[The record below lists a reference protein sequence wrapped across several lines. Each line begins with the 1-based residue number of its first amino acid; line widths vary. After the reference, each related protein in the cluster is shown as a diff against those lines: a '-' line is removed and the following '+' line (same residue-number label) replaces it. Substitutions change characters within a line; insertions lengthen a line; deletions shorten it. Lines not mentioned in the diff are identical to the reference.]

1 MRSESKLHGPAT
13 AAAVDAKSKD
23 PRRRRALALVLV
35 GALVATQAFPA
46 VAAAHGPV
54 APIAT
59 SYLARLTEVPPGLD
73 ARVVDGDLRLWLRV
87 VPSLTVVVLD
97 YRGAPYLRFA
107 RFGVE
112 VNQASA
118 MYFLNQTPAE
128 TPPANLGP
136 TTRPQWVRVSSG
148 HDYDWHDGRLHALAA
163 TALSPGTEYVGRWT
177 IPVRIDGR
185 LGAISGGLWHAND
198 PSIVWFWPIVVLLG
212 CVLAARR
219 LRRPELDTR
228 VGRVLSVAALVAI
241 AIGAAGQQLH
251 GRPTVSIGQYIG
263 LGVILAGAV
272 WGLFWVLVRRPGYFS
287 FLVIAVVAVWEG
299 ILLVP
304 TLLDGFVLAAVPAF
318 AARSAAVVCLG
329 SAAGLLSLVTRI
341 ADRAEAAS
349 AISGDPPD
357 DPDDEA
363 YGWDRS
369 DEPWL
374 GQA

>member
-13 AAAVDAKSKD
+13 ATAVGAKSMHR
-23 PRRRRALALVLV
+23 PRRRALGLVIV
-35 GALVATQAFPA
+35 GALIATEAFPA
-46 VAAAHGPV
+46 VAEAHGPV
-54 APIAT
+54 APVAT
-59 SYLARLTEVPPGLD
+59 SYLARLTNVPAGLD
-73 ARVVDGDLRLWLRV
+73 AKVVDGDLRLWLRV

-97 YRGAPYLRFA
+97 YRGAPYLRFS
-107 RFGVE
+107 RSGVD
-112 VNQASA
+112 VNQDSS
-118 MYFLNQTPAE
+118 MYYLNQTPAE
-128 TPPANLGP
+128 TPPADLGP
-136 TTRPQWVRVSSG
+136 NVRPQWHRVSTDLAYG
-148 HDYDWHDGRLHALAA
+148 WHDGRLHALAA

-185 LGAISGGLWHAND
+185 LSAISGGLWHAND
-198 PSIVWFWPIVVLLG
+198 PSIVWFWPILVLLG

-241 AIGAAGQQLH
+241 AIGGAGQQLH

-263 LGVILAGAV
+263 LGVILVLAA

-299 ILLVP
+299 IQLVP
-304 TLLDGFVLAAVPAF
+304 TLRNGFVLTAVPAF
-318 AARSAAVVCLG
+318 AARTAAVACLG

-349 AISGDPPD
+349 AISGDRPYD
-357 DPDDEA
+357 ADEEH
-363 YGWDRS
+363 YDWDRS
-369 DEPWL
+369 DDPWL

>member
-1 MRSESKLHGPAT
+1 MDRP
-13 AAAVDAKSKD
+13 
-23 PRRRRALALVLV
+23 RRRALALVLV
-35 GALVATQAFPA
+35 GALIVMEAFPA

-59 SYLARLTEVPPGLD
+59 SYLARLSAVPAGLD

-87 VPSLTVVVLD
+87 VPRMTLVVLD
-97 YRGAPYLRFA
+97 YRGAPYLRFS
-107 RFGVE
+107 RLGVE

-128 TPPANLGP
+128 TPPANVGP
-136 TTRPQWVRVSSG
+136 NTRPQWDRVSSG
-148 HDYDWHDGRLHALAA
+148 HNYGWHDGRLHALAA
-163 TALSPGTEYVGRWT
+163 TALSPGAEYVGRWT

-185 LGAISGGLWHAND
+185 LTAISGGLWHAND
-198 PSIVWFWPIVVLLG
+198 PPIVWFWPIVVLLG

-219 LRRPELDTR
+219 LRRPELDTW

-241 AIGAAGQQLH
+241 AVGGAGQQLH

-263 LGVILAGAV
+263 LGVILALAAFGI
-272 WGLFWVLVRRPGYFS
+272 FRVLVRRPGYFA

-299 ILLVP
+299 IQLIP
-304 TLLDGFVLAAVPAF
+304 TLLNGFVLAAVPAF
-318 AARSAAVVCLG
+318 AARTAAVVCLG
-329 SAAGLLSLVTRI
+329 SAAGLLSLVTRM
-341 ADRAEAAS
+341 ADRDEAAS
-349 AISGDPPD
+349 TIDGESADH
-357 DPDDEA
+357 PDDED

>member
-1 MRSESKLHGPAT
+1 M
-13 AAAVDAKSKD
+13 
-23 PRRRRALALVLV
+23 V
-35 GALVATQAFPA
+35 GALIAIEAFPA
-46 VAAAHGPV
+46 VAEAHGPV
-54 APIAT
+54 APVAT
-59 SYLARLTEVPPGLD
+59 SYLARLTNVPAGLD
-73 ARVVDGDLRLWLRV
+73 AKVVDGDLRLWLRV
-87 VPSLTVVVLD
+87 VPSSTVVVLD
-97 YRGAPYLRFA
+97 YRGAPYLRFS
-107 RFGVE
+107 RSGVD
-112 VNQASA
+112 VNQDSS
-118 MYFLNQTPAE
+118 MYYLNQTPAE
-128 TPPANLGP
+128 TPPADLGP
-136 TTRPQWVRVSSG
+136 NVRPQWHRVSSG
-148 HDYDWHDGRLHALAA
+148 HDYGWHDGRLHALAA

-185 LGAISGGLWHAND
+185 LSAISGGLWHAND
-198 PSIVWFWPIVVLLG
+198 PSIVWFWPILVLLG

-241 AIGAAGQQLH
+241 AIGGAGQQLH
-251 GRPTVSIGQYIG
+251 GRPFVSIGQYIG
-263 LGVILAGAV
+263 LGVILAAAV

-299 ILLVP
+299 IQLVP
-304 TLLDGFVLAAVPAF
+304 TLLNGFVLTAVPAF
-318 AARSAAVVCLG
+318 AARTAAVACLG

-363 YGWDRS
+363 YGWDRT
-369 DEPWL
+369 DDPWL

>member
-1 MRSESKLHGPAT
+1 MDRPL
-13 AAAVDAKSKD
+13 
-23 PRRRRALALVLV
+23 RRALAMVLV
-35 GALVATQAFPA
+35 GALIALEAFPA
-46 VAAAHGPV
+46 VAEAHGPV

-59 SYLARLTEVPPGLD
+59 SYLARLSAVPAGLD
-73 ARVVDGDLRLWLRV
+73 AKVVDGDLRLWLRV

-97 YRGAPYLRFA
+97 YRGAPYLRFS
-107 RFGVE
+107 RLGVD

-118 MYFLNQTPAE
+118 MYYLNQTPAE
-128 TPPANLGP
+128 TPPSNLGP

-148 HDYDWHDGRLHALAA
+148 HDYGWHDGRLNALAA
-163 TALSPGTEYVGRWT
+163 TALAPGTEYVGRWT

-185 LGAISGGLWHAND
+185 LSAISGGLWHAND
-198 PSIVWFWPIVVLLG
+198 PSIVWFWPILVLLG

-241 AIGAAGQQLH
+241 AVGGVGQQLH

-263 LGVILAGAV
+263 LGLILALAA
-272 WGLFWVLVRRPGYFS
+272 WGLFRVVVRRPGYFS

-299 ILLVP
+299 IQLVP
-304 TLLDGFVLAAVPAF
+304 TLLNGFVLAAVPAF
-318 AARSAAVVCLG
+318 AARTAAVVCLG
-329 SAAGLLSLVTRI
+329 SAAGLLSLVTRV

-349 AISGDPPD
+349 AIGGEPTSG
-357 DPDDEA
+357 PDDED